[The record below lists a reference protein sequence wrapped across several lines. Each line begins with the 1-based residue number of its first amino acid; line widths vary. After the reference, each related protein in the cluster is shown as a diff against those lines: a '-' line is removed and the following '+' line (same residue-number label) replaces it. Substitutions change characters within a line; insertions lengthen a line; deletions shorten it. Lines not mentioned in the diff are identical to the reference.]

1 MACLFMNYDLLQ
13 KNVLSCFLILKIQVL
28 IKVEKSWDVIM
39 FHNIYI
45 IEVSLNVLRCFVY
58 YSLVFMYKNK
68 LVTYIVQNTKLM
80 IMKTLTHCLSI
91 RLFFQIRNFWINIK
105 NIRKNVFS
113 IFICPIINLYIHAD
127 KLDVK
132 WKQISS
138 LVSTGFANIK
148 SHVYYMNSQLN
159 VVEL

>member
-1 MACLFMNYDLLQ
+1 
-13 KNVLSCFLILKIQVL
+13 
-28 IKVEKSWDVIM
+28 M

-91 RLFFQIRNFWINIK
+91 RLFFQIRNTF
-105 NIRKNVFS
+105 
-113 IFICPIINLYIHAD
+113 
-127 KLDVK
+127 
-132 WKQISS
+132 KQ
-138 LVSTGFANIK
+138 K
-148 SHVYYMNSQLN
+148 SKILENFLF
-159 VVEL
+159 